1 MSNQTTISIYLKRDK
16 HENGMSLQEY
26 TDAIIAGT
34 QPVLSQDAFAYQ
46 FGAVEDEMAVVE
58 SWATTNNLTVIESNK
73 ATSTIKV
80 LGTFERFDSLFGITL
95 KIATTE
101 DGHEYQ
107 THDGN
112 VVIPSEIDDVV
123 AMILGFDNEPIFT
136 HNAVEFD
143 PQIHTNDDPA
153 IYPSKAAVTPVQVAT
168 AYNLPA
174 GDGYGGCIGL
184 LELTYSGYV
193 AGYNSTDVTS
203 SFTRIGLTAPT
214 VVDVLVDGATRSTTS
229 DGETMLDIYCAGGV
243 APRAKIAVYMTPNS
257 GQGFYDAIL
266 SASTDTTNMPSS
278 LGISWGTST
287 EGNGDYLNA
296 AFQACVAVGVTCF
309 VATGDA
315 GANNLV
321 AGYPGTNAYQ
331 IASGGTSLYLNNDN
345 TWNNEAAWSGGGGG
359 VSAIVALPSWQTG
372 LTSTTITASASG
384 TATTLP
390 RRGVPDVSAP
400 ADPYTGYQ
408 FYVNSTLVQYGGTS
422 AAAPWLA
429 GMITRLTQLWGKRTS
444 FANSLFYS
452 NTQAFTDITLGNN
465 RNGYTTGYTTTTG
478 WDAATGLGSPKGA
491 ELYKLFHTGSTFPKQ
506 NYGFRPTAGP
516 TYPRRTTVTR

>member
-46 FGAVEDEMAVVE
+46 FGAVADEVAVVE
-58 SWATTNNLTVIESNK
+58 SWATTNNLTVVDSNA
-73 ATSTIKV
+73 ATATVKV
-80 LGTFERFDSLFGITL
+80 LGTFEQFNALFSITL

-107 THDGN
+107 THDG
-112 VVIPSEIDDVV
+112 VVIIPTDIDDVV
-123 AMILGFDNEPIFT
+123 EMILGFDDEPIFT

-143 PQIHTNDDPA
+143 EQIHTNDDPA
-153 IYPSKAAVTPVQVAT
+153 VYPSKAAVTPVQVAT

-193 AGYNSTDVTS
+193 AGYNTTDVTN
-203 SFTRIGLTAPT
+203 SFTRIGLTVPT
-214 VVDVLVDGATRSTTS
+214 IVDVLVGGATRSTTS
-229 DGETMLDIYCAGGV
+229 DSETMLDIYCAGGV
-243 APRAKIAVYMTPNS
+243 APRATIAIYMAPNS
-257 GQGFYDAIL
+257 GAGFRDAIL
-266 SASTDTTNMPSS
+266 AASTDTTNKPSS
-278 LGISWGTST
+278 LGISWGSSSEST
-287 EGNGDYLNA
+287 DYLLS

-315 GANNLV
+315 GAYNLV
-321 AGYPGTNAYQ
+321 TGYPGTNAYQ

-345 TWNNEAAWSGGGGG
+345 TWNNEAGWSGGGGG
-359 VSAIVALPSWQTG
+359 ISAIVSLPSWQTG
-372 LTSTTITASASG
+372 LTSTTVTASTTG
-384 TATTLP
+384 TATALP
-390 RRGVPDVSAP
+390 RRGIPDVSAP
-400 ADPYTGYQ
+400 ADPSTGYQ
-408 FYVNSTLVQYGGTS
+408 FYVNGTLVQYGGTS

-429 GMITRLTQLWGKRTS
+429 GMITRLTQLWGRRPS

-452 NTQAFTDITLGNN
+452 NTQAFTDIILGNN
-465 RNGYTTGYTTTTG
+465 RNGYTTGYTTTVG

-506 NYGFRPTAGP
+506 NYGFRSTTGQV
-516 TYPRRTTVTR
+516 YPRRTTGVR